1 MTSEVDCLSLRS
13 CIGASIADLL
23 FILGFPNPS
32 KSLDQAGMQ
41 VSNDREVERLGA
53 NATAV
58 YALEF
63 WHSLAKAARED
74 GRLMDP
80 IWENP
85 ANGST
90 CTNGSNR
97 SQGSGLSRQQT
108 SATSKIVL
116 TEDAASGRRLYKR
129 FRSNFGQLDVRHLTS
144 SNLSGERWQS
154 LLVASEGIVDSYNFM
169 TLLRLDAYDIF
180 WMTES
185 EVCGGLSIVPRAQF
199 LFIELARIHEGVY
212 ASADFRRKL
221 QFWDTKCWSEDLLQ
235 ALDAK
240 DEAAS
245 LAAVDSLRV
254 QWPYPRASI
263 LKESSVL
270 RVVRKGWKSGSTESV
285 RTACQDL
292 LQYWNDMLE
301 MGKLAWASPKQY
313 PALERMA
320 RKVAFQND
328 QAAGLCL
335 SSVTRTT
342 SSLSDLIP
350 PTMAAA
356 PRIFSQFG
364 VVVVEDFLDQVQV
377 QGCKENASMCLKSL
391 IDEQLTPRGLV
402 VDGLNNFDF
411 AEVRQRPGHRVDNRY
426 KILDSSVVKSVA
438 ERLLQELPVL
448 LSEGKKNAQ
457 YKLLFGGVVHSFP
470 RETETDPIPD
480 AQIWHRDGPSLF
492 DSAFHETHCF
502 NVFIPLIDVSTK
514 NGTTEFIPGSHN
526 DVVFE
531 KCMIEL
537 LNQPDD
543 HHLAVRAEVS
553 AGSLIVFDVRV
564 LHRGLA
570 NASMDERPM
579 LYFTMAQSWFTD
591 EHMFDYSKSLIK
603 PSGFQSIRDG
613 AGLSSK
619 EGMVCFRPGRL
630 YELVTGRMPLIES
643 SYGHP
648 HYTTRFDLLLS
659 ELTCE
664 AKRVQNVDAILTFC
678 TSGQQD
684 NLINAFIDVL
694 RSPPARAQKQRV
706 LEEARIKR
714 REHREAESRAYVH
727 YKDLNEEEDF
737 ASIATD
743 MSDVSTLYKLTATL
757 ILKESWY
764 LSKLGFTDD
773 QDGICILL
781 ATLKAY
787 SLREAAKVKLAR
799 VEEAFTAWWHA
810 GVDRFQLVRIGR
822 QPARR
827 LLVVFSSLGSGLAR
841 PEWGGSLAN
850 LAPSDRL
857 DVLYVLDPA
866 CSWYCQDPS
875 CTWKGGNYYYKE
887 LQSRFQQYEAVLF
900 LGDSMGAAA
909 ALRFSSLASA
919 ALVFSPQID
928 ISSYEA
934 ITRSDFSID
943 VRQKFQQ
950 ELLRACRETSAL
962 IRIHYAENCHE
973 DAAAVNLLQCRRNIE
988 LVAHDYDDHI
998 LSLHLR
1004 DEGKL
1009 KDIVDGAIGAFLSA
1023 RFS

>member
-1 MTSEVDCLSLRS
+1 MD
-13 CIGASIADLL
+13 
-23 FILGFPNPS
+23 
-32 KSLDQAGMQ
+32 

-74 GRLMDP
+74 GRLLDP

-85 ANGST
+85 GNESSRNNGSLQ
-90 CTNGSNR
+90 
-97 SQGSGLSRQQT
+97 SQGSSPSMQRS
-108 SATSKIVL
+108 SATTKIVL
-116 TEDAASGRRLYKR
+116 TEDSASGRRLYKR
-129 FRSNFGQLDVRHLTS
+129 FRSNFGQLDVRRLTS

-154 LLVASEGIVDSYNFM
+154 LLVASEGIIDSYNFM

-185 EVCGGLSIVPRAQF
+185 EVSSGLSIVPRAQF

-212 ASADFRRKL
+212 ASADFRRRL
-221 QFWDTKCWSEDLLQ
+221 QLWDTKCWSEDLLQ

-263 LKESSVL
+263 LKESRVL
-270 RVVRKGWKSGSTESV
+270 RAVRKGWKSGSTESV

-320 RKVAFQND
+320 RNLALQND
-328 QAAGLCL
+328 QRAGQCL

-364 VVVVEDFLDQVQV
+364 VVVVEDFLDQEQV
-377 QGCKENASMCLKSL
+377 QECREAAAMCLKSL

-402 VDGLNNFDF
+402 VDGLNTFDF

-426 KILDSSVVKSVA
+426 KILDTSVVKSVA

-448 LSEGKKNAQ
+448 LSEGKTNAQ

-470 RETETDPIPD
+470 RVKETDPIPD

-526 DVVFE
+526 DAVFE
-531 KCMIEL
+531 ECMIEL

-543 HHLAVRAEVS
+543 HHLAVRAEVR

-591 EHMFDYSKSLIK
+591 EHMFDYSKSLVTTR
-603 PSGFQSIRDG
+603 GFQNISDSS
-613 AGLSSK
+613 GLSSK
-619 EGMVCFRPGRL
+619 EGMVSFRLGRL
-630 YELVTGRMPLIES
+630 YELVSGRIPPIES

-659 ELTCE
+659 ELACE
-664 AKRVQNVDAILTFC
+664 ANFMQNLDAILNFC
-678 TSGQQD
+678 TSGEQD
-684 NLINAFIDVL
+684 ILTNAFIDVL

-714 REHREAESRAYVH
+714 KEHREAESRAYVH

-737 ASIATD
+737 ASFATD
-743 MSDVSTLYKLTATL
+743 MSDVSTLYKLTAAL
-757 ILKESWY
+757 VLKESWC
-764 LSKLGFTDD
+764 LSKLGFTED

-787 SLREAAKVKLAR
+787 TLRETAKVKMAR
-799 VEEAFTAWWHA
+799 IEEAFTAWWHA
-810 GVDRFQLVRIGR
+810 GVDRFHLVRIGH

-850 LAPSDRL
+850 LAPSDEL

-875 CTWKGGNYYYKE
+875 CNWKGGDYFYKE
-887 LQSRFQQYEAVLF
+887 LQARFQQYEAVLF

-909 ALRFSSLASA
+909 ALRFSSLANE
-919 ALVFSPQID
+919 ALVFSPQVD

-934 ITRSDFSID
+934 ITRSDFSIKIRREFEQEV
-943 VRQKFQQ
+943 VRT
-950 ELLRACRETSAL
+950 CRETSARIL
-962 IRIHYAENCHE
+962 IHYAENCQE
-973 DAAAVNLLQCRRNIE
+973 DAAAVNLIPCRRNIE

-1009 KDIVDGAIGAFLSA
+1009 KGIVDGAIGAFLTA
-1023 RFS
+1023 EFS